1 MTTPVELFEMPEV
14 DKVDEVYM
22 IAGWRQWADAG
33 SVSSGLPQYLIEK
46 LGARKIGRIKPDG
59 FYLFQTPVS
68 QFLFRPQFKF
78 EDGYRKQ
85 VSGHSNEVY
94 YWSNGR
100 RGLVIFLGDE
110 PHMNSERYAEA
121 FFDLA
126 RELKVKRIV
135 ATGGVYAM
143 VPFDKDRTF
152 SVTYAMP
159 HMKEELEDYAVTFSN
174 YEGGVSIGS
183 YLEDRAERVGQ
194 EYFAM
199 YAFVPA
205 YDFSQFNQRVQQ
217 PQQPQ
222 QVSIDEDFKAW
233 HDLMVR
239 LNHMFKLGV
248 DLGDLTQKS
257 DEVIGQI
264 GNAIDELATQLP
276 QAPIKEWMGKL
287 NADFVE
293 MPFNKLDDV
302 WEDALGDIFNED
314 DK

>member
-1 MTTPVELFEMPEV
+1 MADQLELFEKPEA
-14 DKVDEVYM
+14 DEVYM

-33 SVSSGLPQYLIEK
+33 NVSSGLPQYLIEK

-68 QFLFRPQFKF
+68 QFLFRPHFKF
-78 EDGYRKQ
+78 EEGYRKE
-85 VSGHSNEVY
+85 VIVHRNEVF
-94 YWSNGR
+94 YWENGR

-110 PHMNSERYAEA
+110 PHMNVERYAEA

-126 RELKVKRIV
+126 KALNVRRIA
-135 ATGGVYAM
+135 ATGGVYAL
-143 VPFDKDRTF
+143 VPFDKHRTF

-159 HMKEELEDYAVTFSN
+159 HMKAELAEYAVSFSN

-183 YLEDRAERVGQ
+183 YLEDRAEHVGQ

-205 YDFSQFNQRVQQ
+205 YDFSQFAHREQMQ
-217 PQQPQ
+217 PIAVENDYQ
-222 QVSIDEDFKAW
+222 AW
-233 HDLMVR
+233 HDAMVR

-248 DLGDLTQKS
+248 DLT
-257 DEVIGQI
+257 
-264 GNAIDELATQLP
+264 ELAEKSAETAAQMREAIEKLARQLP
-276 QAPIKEWMGKL
+276 HAPIKEWLAKL

-293 MPFNKLDDV
+293 MPFTKLDDV
-302 WEDALGDIFNED
+302 WEDALGDIFKDSE
-314 DK
+314 